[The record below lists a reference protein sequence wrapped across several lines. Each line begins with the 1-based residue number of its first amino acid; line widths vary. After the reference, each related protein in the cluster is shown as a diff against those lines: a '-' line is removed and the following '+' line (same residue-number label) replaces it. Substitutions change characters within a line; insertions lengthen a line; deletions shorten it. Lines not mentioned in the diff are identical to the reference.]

1 MRCWP
6 AKAPPSELDASLVC
20 YCENSRH
27 ISYRPVM
34 ISLGTCLPRQPR
46 QTGRA
51 GQTSWRSR
59 RRCRPVQRAVVCPK
73 PPRDDAARCG
83 QVMSAIG
90 YILSGAH
97 IRVLRCYRLPG
108 RTTQAVSPSSI
119 EAFAAGSLPHA
130 TGVPESAGRA
140 CACIGGSGASF
151 LANRA

>member
-1 MRCWP
+1 
-6 AKAPPSELDASLVC
+6 
-20 YCENSRH
+20 
-27 ISYRPVM
+27 
-34 ISLGTCLPRQPR
+34 
-46 QTGRA
+46 
-51 GQTSWRSR
+51 
-59 RRCRPVQRAVVCPK
+59 
-73 PPRDDAARCG
+73 
-83 QVMSAIG
+83 MSAIG